1 MQSSSSMVSLRAKQ
15 TGCSAGEASKLRI
28 EPEITSV
35 SIVLLGGFNPT
46 IFTPAWFGWQNL
58 LPKEVVDEAELS
70 IAQNQITTFQ
80 AEWLALQVVPNRFTI
95 STTQS
100 PFVRLQDMAVKI
112 FREQLPHTPVHSMGI
127 NREVHFLVGNY
138 EERDL
143 IGRQLAPIEPWGQWG
158 QELDP
163 DGRAG
168 GMTSLT
174 MTQIGLKNRPPG
186 GQVNVT
192 VEPSTRLEDAERGV
206 YVRVNDHYTVEDQ
219 EKETATSDIIDMLER
234 SFEVSIRRAEQ
245 IIDHVMS
252 LKER

>member
-1 MQSSSSMVSLRAKQ
+1 MAGACYHYPRNKPDD
-15 TGCSAGEASKLRI
+15 SADEGSKLRI

-46 IFTPAWFGWQNL
+46 IFTPAWFGWQKL
-58 LPKEVVDEAELS
+58 LPKEVVDVAELS
-70 IAQNQITTFQ
+70 IAQNQITAFQ

-112 FREQLPHTPVHSMGI
+112 FREQLPHTPVHSLGI
-127 NREVHFLVGNY
+127 NREMHFLVGNY

-143 IGRQLAPIEPWGQWG
+143 IGRQLAPTEPWGQWG

-174 MTQIGLKNRPPG
+174 MTQIGLKDRPPG
-186 GQVNVT
+186 GQLNVT

-219 EKETATSDIIDMLER
+219 EKKTATSEIIDMLER